1 MDEPNETKPQHQVSD
16 RLPHAMPVEV
26 VQNKAACTETAANM
40 PIGEVAQPIDA
51 DDRFIEKNQHG
62 SLSEGAMF
70 GEQVEKVACQVS
82 MPIDSLSFPNPPR
95 KPTGPIPAT
104 PANLAHLLDS
114 YGICARYNI
123 IKKKVV
129 VTIPGLSGSPD
140 NFDNIALTTILGL
153 ANLNGMPTGNVPS
166 LIMAVADLNQYNP
179 VASWITHKPWD
190 GTDRLLAFYD
200 TLVTKPD
207 FPKELKEILMYRWL
221 LSAAAAAMMPT
232 GFHSRGVLTLQGPQE
247 IGKSTWL
254 MSLVPDPALAAEMVL
269 LNHTLDPGNKD
280 TLITAVCHWMVE
292 FGELDGTLKKDIARL
307 KGFITADRDKVRRP
321 YGRLD
326 SEYARRTVFFATVND
341 TNFLTDHTGN
351 TRWWTI
357 PVVEVNY
364 QHGIDMQQLF
374 AQLTLDFRAGAQWW
388 LTKDES
394 QLLEMHNRAHRTVS
408 SLHERILDIVD
419 MSQAHT
425 SNLPALTPTEVLRE
439 LGIDRPS
446 NAQCKECG
454 AILRELFGESKRIHG
469 RDKWRVPARTRIGT
483 VNRRPMTSVAFED
496 DDLH

>member
-1 MDEPNETKPQHQVSD
+1 MDEPNETKPIDTVSD
-16 RLPHAMPVEV
+16 QYPGAMPVEDTHD
-26 VQNKAACTETAANM
+26 QPATTASVDEM
-40 PIGEVAQPIDA
+40 PINEVAPTPTEHE
-51 DDRFIEKNQHG
+51 IETQNSQLG
-62 SLSEGAMF
+62 SFSDGTMC
-70 GEQVEKVACQVS
+70 GSPVEKVTYQVS

-95 KPTGPIPAT
+95 KQTGPIPAT
-104 PANLAHLLDS
+104 PANLAHLLES

-129 VTIPGLSGSPD
+129 VTIPGLCVSPD
-140 NFDNIALTTILGL
+140 NFDNIALTTILSL
-153 ANLNGMPTGNVPS
+153 ANLNGMPSSNIPS

-190 GTDRLLAFYD
+190 GIDRLPSFYG
-200 TLVTKPD
+200 TLISKTD
-207 FPKELKEILMYRWL
+207 FPKEFKEILMYRWL
-221 LSAAAAAMMPT
+221 LSATAAALMPT

-247 IGKSTWL
+247 IGKSSWL
-254 MSLVPDPALAAEMVL
+254 MSLVPDSALAAEMVL
-269 LNHTLDPGNKD
+269 LNHTLDPSNKD
-280 TLITAVCHWMVE
+280 TLITAVCHWLVE
-292 FGELDGTLKKDIARL
+292 FGELDGTLKKDVARL

-341 TNFLTDHTGN
+341 ANFLTDHTGN

-357 PVVEVNY
+357 PVVAVKY

-374 AQLTLDFRAGAQWW
+374 AQLALDFKAGAQWW
-388 LTKDES
+388 LSKDES
-394 QLLEMHNRAHRTVS
+394 QLLELHNRSHRTVS

-419 MSQAHT
+419 MSQAH
-425 SNLPALTPTEVLRE
+425 SHNLPALTPTELLRE

-454 AILRELFGESKRIHG
+454 AILRELFGESKRIQG

-483 VNRRPMTSVAFED
+483 VNRQPVNPADED
-496 DDLH
+496 DDDLY